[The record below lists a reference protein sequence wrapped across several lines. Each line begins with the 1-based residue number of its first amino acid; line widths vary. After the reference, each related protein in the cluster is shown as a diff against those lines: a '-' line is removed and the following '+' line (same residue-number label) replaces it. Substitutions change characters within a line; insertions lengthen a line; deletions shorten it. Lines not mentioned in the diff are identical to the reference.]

1 MNDNQP
7 RHIAWRLYEL
17 IAPLKGWVFFSIVCM
32 VGYNIFTAAP
42 AYYAKDIVDAIAYGD
57 NPELKQ
63 YFLVGLGMMI
73 VFAIKG
79 LFFFGHNYSVGHLV
93 QSLIVKLRQQLF
105 DHLVNLSLTFFNR
118 SKTGDLI
125 SRFTNDLHVFQNMLQ
140 VGCLLY
146 TSPSPR
152 DGLLSRMPSSA

>member
-1 MNDNQP
+1 MKDNQS

-63 YFLVGLGMMI
+63 YFLVGLGMII

-93 QSLIVKLRQQLF
+93 QS
-105 DHLVNLSLTFFNR
+105 
-118 SKTGDLI
+118 
-125 SRFTNDLHVFQNMLQ
+125 VFLP
-140 VGCLLY
+140 VH
-146 TSPSPR
+146 
-152 DGLLSRMPSSA
+152 SAKKN

>member
-1 MNDNQP
+1 MKDNQS

-79 LFFFGHNYSVGHLV
+79 LFFFWS
-93 QSLIVKLRQQLF
+93 QLQCRTPCTEP
-105 DHLVNLSLTFFNR
+105 HC
-118 SKTGDLI
+118 KTQAAA
-125 SRFTNDLHVFQNMLQ
+125 F
-140 VGCLLY
+140 
-146 TSPSPR
+146 
-152 DGLLSRMPSSA
+152 

>member
-1 MNDNQP
+1 MKDNQS

-57 NPELKQ
+57 KPELKQ

-79 LFFFGHNYSVGHLV
+79 LFFFG
-93 QSLIVKLRQQLF
+93 KF
-105 DHLVNLSLTFFNR
+105 R
-118 SKTGDLI
+118 SILKQ
-125 SRFTNDLHVFQNMLQ
+125 RF
-140 VGCLLY
+140 
-146 TSPSPR
+146 
-152 DGLLSRMPSSA
+152 